1 MIHTSSI
8 QTIFDKNYL
17 DQLHFG
23 GSLKTYVI
31 PCKYNQA
38 DPYKS
43 VNGEYFILFCVPP
56 KKYLKFFH
64 NNPSN
69 PTDLNDNFTPFMQ
82 RFIPN
87 YI

>member
-8 QTIFDKNYL
+8 QTIFDKNYI

-23 GSLKTYVI
+23 GAIKTYVI

-43 VNGEYFILFCVPP
+43 VNGEYFVLFCVPP
-56 KKYLKFFH
+56 KKLLKFYTEYESGNRI
-64 NNPSN
+64 NN
-69 PTDLNDNFTPFMQ
+69 NFTLFMK
-82 RFIPN
+82 RFIQD